1 MSDNIIISIR
11 VPVKLHRSPVPS
23 LICNSVALRPSR
35 MSKAPSA
42 IIIRI
47 IPTTHNILVVVV
59 VVVMKPQGPVQLPFS
74 SFLPYFLLQSPL
86 FTIERK
92 PALSFGIALVSM
104 VLWFL
109 FGGWWC
115 FGHIAF
121 LFCLEEEAPLI
132 TCGGGGFL
140 FCMLMV
146 DGGTRTQI
154 DIEIL
159 KHTHTHTLY
168 NLPTNCTKL
177 RVVCEC
183 VPIGRAR
190 STWAQRR

>member
-1 MSDNIIISIR
+1 
-11 VPVKLHRSPVPS
+11 
-23 LICNSVALRPSR
+23 

-59 VVVMKPQGPVQLPFS
+59 VVMKPQGPVQLPFS
-74 SFLPYFLLQSPL
+74 SFLSYFLLQSPL

-109 FGGWWC
+109 FGGWC

-159 KHTHTHTLY
+159 KHTHTHFTTCKLIAL
-168 NLPTNCTKL
+168 NCVLCVSVCQLDARVLLGHRGGRHNDLWPTGREQLVLQNQINRKVYRWL
-177 RVVCEC
+177 RE
-183 VPIGRAR
+183 
-190 STWAQRR
+190 RRDN